1 MKSSHNL
8 NPPNKV
14 QSWMP
19 TDFIHNLLNNATR
32 EENDT
37 GEPRPLFEKNKP
49 APIADRQS
57 GGMLQAEL
65 SRGLESWMP
74 SEFNI
79 PKPEKTALA
88 WQPVVRYNA
97 AVSAAEVSTQMI
109 NDARRQADEILRQAE
124 MQANSI
130 REQAYQDG
138 WNNSV
143 QETQKNIETT
153 GSLIKETIAWRDSLY
168 SLSEPMVLDLV
179 RSIAQKL
186 FGEGFLLDPE
196 ILQANFNRILE
207 NARSLGNLRIYVN
220 PEDSVLL
227 GPYWRELQ
235 ESISSHKVEIIPSNS
250 ISRGGCYINGQW
262 GSADGR
268 IETQLKSIIDTLT
281 PEEENQ
287 GVEEKS

>member
-1 MKSSHNL
+1 MKSSRNL
-8 NPPNKV
+8 NPPNTV

-19 TDFIHNLLNNATR
+19 TDFIHNLLNLATR

-37 GEPRPLFEKNKP
+37 GEPRPLFEKNSP
-49 APIADRQS
+49 TPIADRQS

-74 SEFNI
+74 AELNI
-79 PKPEKTALA
+79 PRPEKTALA
-88 WQPVVRYNA
+88 WQPVIRYNA

-109 NDARRQADEILRQAE
+109 NDARRQADEIIRQAE

-153 GSLIKETIAWRDSLY
+153 ESLIQETIAWRDSLY

-220 PEDSVLL
+220 PEDSALL

-235 ESISSHKVEIIPSNS
+235 ESITSHKVEIIPSNS

-281 PEEENQ
+281 PEEESLK
-287 GVEEKS
+287 VEEK